1 MKGLYEAFV
10 ISFAMYSNIPMPS
23 VIWNEK
29 NMRYAYIF
37 FPIVGAVAA
46 GMMVVLYSLFTGWAV
61 PVFFGVIATAVPVF
75 ITGGIHVDGFSDTCD
90 ALSSHQDRGEKLR
103 IMKDPHVGA
112 FALIH
117 VCLLMILQVGAYAQ
131 LFLSPKYFGMVL
143 IGFVL
148 SRSLGAYA
156 VLKWPCAKK
165 DGLAAT
171 FSINGES
178 RVVAK
183 VLLLYI
189 LLGSGWILWIHPLV
203 GAGLLVLLA
212 GFYWF
217 FQKMIL
223 KQFGG
228 ITGDLAGFC
237 IQTIELICLF
247 YGAVLGGVGI

>member
-23 VIWNEK
+23 VAWNEK
-29 NMRYAYIF
+29 NMRYAYLF
-37 FPIVGAVAA
+37 FPFVGAVTA
-46 GMMVVLYSLFTGWAV
+46 GMIAALYFLFKGWAV
-61 PVFFGVIATAVPVF
+61 PVFFGAAATAILVLV
-75 ITGGIHVDGFSDTCD
+75 TGGIHLDGFSDTCD
-90 ALSSHQDRGEKLR
+90 ALSSHQNKEEKLR
-103 IMKDPHVGA
+103 IMKDPHIGA

-117 VCLLMILQVGAYAQ
+117 VCLLMMLQVGAYAQ
-131 LFLSPKYFGMVL
+131 LLRSPQYLGIVL
-143 IGFVL
+143 MGFFL

-171 FSINGES
+171 FSMNGEG
-178 RVVAK
+178 RIVTKA
-183 VLLLYI
+183 LFLYI
-189 LLGSGWILWIHPLV
+189 LLGSGWILWIHLQI

-217 FQKMIL
+217 FRKMIL

-237 IQTIELICLF
+237 IQTVEIICLL
-247 YGAVLGGVGI
+247 YGAVLGGMGI